1 MKKLL
6 MTTFA
11 MAALTLSTSALATGG
26 GKTVDP
32 SVLSGGYTGILIWL
46 QPK

>member
-6 MTTFA
+6 MATLIVTT
-11 MAALTLSTSALATGG
+11 LTLSNSALATGG

-32 SVLSGGYTGILIWL
+32 SFFSNVYTSMLSWF
-46 QPK
+46 